1 MKYFNNILIIIKTI
15 IDDLLIEINEVGI
28 FKEEYNN
35 IIFHFQLIDYYVL
48 NLNNIITY
56 DIDKINV
63 LYFLFLIL

>member
-1 MKYFNNILIIIKTI
+1 MIKTI

-35 IIFHFQLIDYYVL
+35 IISHLQLIDYYVL